1 MAKIASPTDSTYDAA
16 LTEPALTGTSAKG
29 EDRAEV
35 ERTLA
40 RLETLERYL
49 DRRYGIAGFR
59 FGWDSI
65 LGLIP
70 GIGDTITGAM
80 SAYLV
85 WKAHKL
91 GAPNHLKG
99 RMIANVGLDYAVGL
113 VPIVGDIGDAL
124 FKANTKNVRLLKDHL
139 NRRA

>member
-1 MAKIASPTDSTYDAA
+1 MRCSDMDKIASSGTTYD
-16 LTEPALTGTSAKG
+16 PALTGTYAGSA
-29 EDRAEV
+29 DRAEV

-40 RLETLERYL
+40 RLEKLERYL

-70 GIGDTITGAM
+70 VVGDTITGAM
-80 SAYLV
+80 SAYLI

-99 RMIANVGLDYAVGL
+99 RMIANAGLDYAVGL
-113 VPIVGDIGDAL
+113 VPLVGDIGDAL
-124 FKANTKNVRLLKDHL
+124 FKANTRNVRLLKDHL
-139 NRRA
+139 NKQA